1 MSEEKSPAAKPYES
15 KSEAKASEAKAEARS
30 GPKPPPDG
38 VGESSDPAVHKL
50 LADRQSLESNRALLD
65 PEPNPDAVKA
75 VDEQIAAVD
84 EQLGELGYK

>member
-1 MSEEKSPAAKPYES
+1 MPEEKSPTAKPYES
-15 KSEAKASEAKAEARS
+15 KASESKPEAKKS
-30 GPKPPPDG
+30 GPKPAPQG

-50 LADRQSLESNRALLD
+50 LADRQSLESNRALVE